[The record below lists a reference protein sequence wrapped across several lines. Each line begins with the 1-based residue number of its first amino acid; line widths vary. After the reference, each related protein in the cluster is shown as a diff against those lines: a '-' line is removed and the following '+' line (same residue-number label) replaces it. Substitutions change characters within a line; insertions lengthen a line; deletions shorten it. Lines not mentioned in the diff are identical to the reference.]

1 MASSN
6 LSQATPSISTVSE
19 SDQQYRTGLSR
30 SVSNASSLQTCNSS
44 RLGPAISRG
53 GDIGPAPS
61 STGGGKKGGECPESD
76 QEASITKK
84 VYVSKKIVQKAFTV
98 LNEFRL
104 QNLLSDVTIKVGS
117 MDLPAH
123 RVILAATSPYFQ
135 AMFTSKYGKVY
146 MYVNQSV

>member
-6 LSQATPSISTVSE
+6 LPQTTSSISTVSE

-30 SVSNASSLQTCNSS
+30 SVSNASSLQSCTSS
-44 RLGPAISRG
+44 RCPAISRS
-53 GDIGPAPS
+53 DQMSAAATT
-61 STGGGKKGGECPESD
+61 TGSGKKGGECPESD

-84 VYVSKKIVQKAFTV
+84 VYLSKKIVQKAFTV
-98 LNEFRL
+98 LNDFRL

-135 AMFTSKYGKVY
+135 AMFTSKG
-146 MYVNQSV
+146 